1 MSRTAKEWGIT
12 QGAKLRE
19 LRLKKGFSQE
29 YVAKKVGRSDA
40 SIWTYEAGKGRP
52 KDAVLHDLAFL
63 YNVTVEEITGE
74 VDPVPE
80 LSRNPLNTQEFVERT
95 VERAV
100 ELMAK
105 PSNRRDELVELMAKL
120 SKMEKQD
127 IIDEAI
133 RSYAAEKFDW
143 AFWVGDYFK

>member
-1 MSRTAKEWGIT
+1 MSRMEWGVT

-40 SIWTYEAGKGRP
+40 SIWLYESGKGRP
-52 KDAVLHDLAFL
+52 KDTVLHDLAFL

-74 VDPVPE
+74 IDPVPE
-80 LSRNPLNTQEFVERT
+80 LSRNPLNTTEF

-100 ELMAK
+100 ELIAK
-105 PSNRRDELVELMAKL
+105 PVTKTDELTELMAKL

-143 AFWVGDYFK
+143 AFWVGDYFKTKI